1 MVQVYVGRIQKYV
14 GAYMMKLR
22 GKVDAIVV
30 AGGAGE
36 ASSDLRQR
44 LFSHMQV
51 SCALVCMQACKHDKA
66 QARWRARPQSTMTF
80 CSSSTCASLIL
91 L

>member
-1 MVQVYVGRIQKYV
+1 MIVVQVYVGRIQKYV

-44 LFSHMQV
+44 LFADMPVGPECQFIQTNFHAIQPKSFANV
-51 SCALVCMQACKHDKA
+51 PAE
-66 QARWRARPQSTMTF
+66 
-80 CSSSTCASLIL
+80 
-91 L
+91 